1 MKKVVISIII
11 AILSIAICL
20 VSMFYVD
27 STAKNAEK
35 YIDQIQTCISNQQY
49 KLALSKT
56 DEFERFWND
65 NQTMLSIIL
74 HHERLE
80 EIKESIAII
89 KSFLQH
95 PAEEDTDCWL
105 EITRSMTKIK
115 NLKDTEKPSL
125 GNIM

>member
-1 MKKVVISIII
+1 MKKVIISIGIAFLSIII
-11 AILSIAICL
+11 CV
-20 VSMFYVD
+20 VSMIYVD

-56 DEFERFWND
+56 DEFERFWD
-65 NQTMLSIIL
+65 NNHTMLSIIL

-80 EIKESIAII
+80 EIEESIALI
-89 KSFLQH
+89 KSFLEH
-95 PAEEDTDCWL
+95 PAEENTDCWL

>member
-80 EIKESIAII
+80 EIEESIAII

-95 PAEEDTDCWL
+95 PTEEDTDCWL